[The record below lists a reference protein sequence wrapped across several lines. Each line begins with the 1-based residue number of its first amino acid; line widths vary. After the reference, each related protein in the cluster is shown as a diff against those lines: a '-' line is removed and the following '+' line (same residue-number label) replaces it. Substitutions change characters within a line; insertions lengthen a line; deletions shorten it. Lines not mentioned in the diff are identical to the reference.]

1 MNHLLKKTILTLA
14 PLLWMAGNAMAQSS
28 YDVSSPDKRILVK
41 IRTGDRVRYDVLLNG
56 RALLQDS
63 TLSINIDQKTLGLE
77 PKVKDAI
84 GRSHDQMLEPAVR
97 QKAATIRENYNELR
111 LAMEGG
117 YAVVFRA
124 YNEGAAYR
132 LETSLPQ
139 NEVKVYSEEAI
150 FNFADNYTVYY
161 PQEESLFSHNE
172 RQFLPRPLKDI
183 APAAIGAIPAVVDA
197 GGGVKIAIAESDVED
212 YPGLWL
218 RGGSNNGLS
227 AFFPPYP
234 LKEKLE
240 RDRDFKITQTA
251 DYIAVTKGARAYPW
265 RLMGIAEKD
274 GDLTEDELTKGKE
287 QVQNLLKSFEDKI
300 QDAADKKSK
309 EVMEQ

>member
-1 MNHLLKKTILTLA
+1 MNHLLKMTILTLA
-14 PLLWMAGNAMAQSS
+14 PLCWLTGDTIAQSNYS
-28 YDVSSPDKRILVK
+28 LRSPDKRIVVK

-63 TLSINIDQKTLGLE
+63 TLSIKIDQKTLGLE
-77 PKVKDAI
+77 PKVIDAI

-111 LAMEGG
+111 LVMEGG

-139 NEVKVYSEEAI
+139 NEVKVYSEEAS
-150 FNFADNYTVYY
+150 FNFTDNYTVYY

-183 APAAIGAIPAVVDA
+183 APTAPCCSRRAATVPD
-197 GGGVKIAIAESDVED
+197 SPRR
-212 YPGLWL
+212 PGLWL
-218 RGGSNNGLS
+218 RGGSNTGLS
-227 AFFPPYP
+227 GIFPPYP
-234 LKEKLE
+234 LKEQLV
-240 RDRDFKITQTA
+240 RD
-251 DYIAVTKGARAYPW
+251 
-265 RLMGIAEKD
+265 
-274 GDLTEDELTKGKE
+274 
-287 QVQNLLKSFEDKI
+287 
-300 QDAADKKSK
+300 
-309 EVMEQ
+309 

>member
-1 MNHLLKKTILTLA
+1 MNHLLKKTILTLG
-14 PLLWMAGNAMAQSS
+14 PLLWLACDAIAQSS
-28 YDVSSPDKRILVK
+28 YAVSSPDKRIVVK
-41 IRTGDRVRYDVLLNG
+41 IRTGIRLRNDVLLNG

-63 TLSINIDQKTLGLE
+63 TLSTNIDQKTLGLE
-77 PKVKDAI
+77 PNVKDGK

-111 LAMEGG
+111 LVMEDG

-183 APAAIGAIPAVVDA
+183 AAAAIASLPAVVDA
-197 GGGVKIAIAESDVED
+197 GGGVKIAVAESDVED

-218 RGGSNNGLS
+218 RGGGNNGLS
-227 AFFPPYP
+227 PVLPPYP
-234 LKEKLE
+234 
-240 RDRDFKITQTA
+240 
-251 DYIAVTKGARAYPW
+251 P
-265 RLMGIAEKD
+265 
-274 GDLTEDELTKGKE
+274 
-287 QVQNLLKSFEDKI
+287 
-300 QDAADKKSK
+300 
-309 EVMEQ
+309 

>member
-1 MNHLLKKTILTLA
+1 MNHLLKKIPLMFA
-14 PLLWMAGNAMAQSS
+14 PLFCLAGVAVAQSNYS
-28 YDVSSPDKRILVK
+28 LRSPDKRIEVK

-77 PKVKDAI
+77 PKVKAAKE
-84 GRSHDQMLEPAVR
+84 RSYDQMIEPAVR

-111 LAMEGG
+111 LEMEGG

-139 NEVKVYSEEAI
+139 NEVKVYNEEAG
-150 FNFADNYTVYY
+150 FNFTDNYYVYY

-172 RQFLPRPLKDI
+172 RQFLPRPLKEI
-183 APAAIGAIPAVVDA
+183 TPAAIATLPAVVDA
-197 GGGVKIAIAESDVED
+197 RDGIKIAVAESDVDD

-218 RGGSNNGLS
+218 RGAGAMGLS

-240 RDRDFKITQTA
+240 NDRDFKITQAA
-251 DYIAVTKGARAYPW
+251 DYIAVTFS
-265 RLMGIAEKD
+265 I
-274 GDLTEDELTKGKE
+274 
-287 QVQNLLKSFEDKI
+287 
-300 QDAADKKSK
+300 
-309 EVMEQ
+309 

>member
-1 MNHLLKKTILTLA
+1 MNRLLKQALLILA
-14 PLLWMAGNAMAQSS
+14 PICWLAGDIVAQSS
-28 YDVSSPDKRILVK
+28 HSLHSPDKRIEVK
-41 IRTGDRVRYDVLLNG
+41 IRTGDRLRYDVVLNG

-77 PKVKDAI
+77 PKVKTAKA
-84 GRSHDQMLEPAVR
+84 RSHDQMVEPAVR
-97 QKAATIRENYNELR
+97 QKTAKIRENYNELR
-111 LAMEGG
+111 LEMEGD

-139 NEVKVYSEEAI
+139 NEVKVYNEEAI
-150 FNFADNYTVYY
+150 FNFTENFTVYY

-172 RQFLPRPLKDI
+172 RLFTPRPLKEI
-183 APAAIGAIPAVVDA
+183 APSAIASLPAVVDA
-197 GGGVKIAIAESDVED
+197 RDGVKIAVAESDVED

-218 RGGSNNGLS
+218 RGTSASGLS

-240 RDRDFKITQTA
+240 RDRDIKIPQNA
-251 DYIAVTKGARAYPW
+251 EYIAETKCTR
-265 RLMGIAEKD
+265 
-274 GDLTEDELTKGKE
+274 
-287 QVQNLLKSFEDKI
+287 
-300 QDAADKKSK
+300 
-309 EVMEQ
+309 

>member
-1 MNHLLKKTILTLA
+1 MNHLLKKTILTLG
-14 PLLWMAGNAMAQSS
+14 PLLWLAGNALAQSS
-28 YDVSSPDKRILVK
+28 YAVSSPDKRIEVK
-41 IRTGDRVRYDVLLNG
+41 IRIGDRVRYDVLLNG

-77 PKVKDAI
+77 PKVKDMKES
-84 GRSHDQMLEPAVR
+84 SHDQLLEPAVR

-111 LAMEGG
+111 LVMEGG
-117 YAVVFRA
+117 YAVVFRS

-139 NEVKVYSEEAI
+139 NEVKVYSEEAS

-183 APAAIGAIPAVVDA
+183 TAAAIATLPAVVDA
-197 GGGVKIAIAESDVED
+197 RDGVKIAVAESDVED

-218 RGGSNNGLS
+218 RGAGDAGLS
-227 AFFPPYP
+227 AFFPP
-234 LKEKLE
+234 
-240 RDRDFKITQTA
+240 
-251 DYIAVTKGARAYPW
+251 
-265 RLMGIAEKD
+265 
-274 GDLTEDELTKGKE
+274 
-287 QVQNLLKSFEDKI
+287 
-300 QDAADKKSK
+300 
-309 EVMEQ
+309 